1 MKSPQK
7 QKHEMMNPFHIIH
20 CLGLLILIIH
30 PIKSSNQTKNS
41 QSIEHLRFLAL
52 ISQRTYLIKVC
63 HEKIIAG
70 TFIAFSDEF
79 GEC

>member
-1 MKSPQK
+1 VKSPQK

-20 CLGLLILIIH
+20 CLGLLILIIR
-30 PIKSSNQTKNS
+30 PIKSSNEIKNS

-52 ISQRTYLIKVC
+52 IFKIKLLKKVRY
-63 HEKIIAG
+63 EKIVAG
-70 TFIAFSDEF
+70 TYIAFSNEF